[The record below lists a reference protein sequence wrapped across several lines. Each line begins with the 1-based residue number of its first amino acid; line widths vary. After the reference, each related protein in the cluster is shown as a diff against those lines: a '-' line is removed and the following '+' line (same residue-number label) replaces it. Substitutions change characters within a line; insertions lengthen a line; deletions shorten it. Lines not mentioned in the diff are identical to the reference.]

1 MADIPKA
8 PPKFDTAE
16 EARFRDAVR
25 QALEGCVP
33 RRQSI
38 EMVPGA
44 YVYMRSPDGER
55 WQISVSNAGAIVVTA
70 A

>member
-1 MADIPKA
+1 MTQFARA
-8 PPKFDTAE
+8 PDKYNQSEQID
-16 EARFRDAVR
+16 FRDAVR
-25 QALEGCVP
+25 QAVEECQP

-38 EMVPGA
+38 ELVA
-44 YVYMRSPDGER
+44 NAFVYMRSPKGSR